1 VSPAEDVPSDPPVT
15 KTCDTG
21 IMLGGGASLSGTNAA
36 IRSSRPIASGWSAS
50 AIGTGPGTAPEQT
63 LTVFVV
69 CSGP

>member
-1 VSPAEDVPSDPPVT
+1 VTPAEGAVTPAVT

-21 IMLGGGASLSGTNAA
+21 IMLGGGASLSGFNAA
-36 IRSSRPIASGWSAS
+36 IQSSSPIAGGWSA
-50 AIGTGPGTAPEQT
+50 AAVGTGPGDAAAQT